1 MAVDLPPAAVA
12 FQRTANAMAA
22 AAVAMP
28 ATVAYD
34 VRAHVHYLGDQ
45 DYRYHYDVDRRAA
58 RAVVRVDDG
67 PPPTEPAPWPL
78 DPTFD
83 AFARFSTSGFWQSHA
98 RDELRFAN
106 DPRLMQY
113 DLTKREG
120 VDAVSFAVK
129 DYVIAYAAPGDVAAP
144 LVRLQL
150 TASPAAEQSQTVFR
164 SVVVD
169 STTWLPVQVTMR
181 TPVGHS
187 AVTIDYGRVGGHPV
201 VTHFD
206 IRKTE
211 RIALIQ
217 MTASTE
223 AWFENVRFGLPL
235 PAAPPPLPAAPQ

>member
-22 AAVAMP
+22 AAAAMP

-34 VRAHVHYLGDQ
+34 VRVHVHYLGDQ
-45 DYRYHYDVDRRAA
+45 DYRYHYDVDRRAVSA
-58 RAVVRVDDG
+58 EVRVDEG
-67 PPPTEPAPWPL
+67 PPPTQSAPWPL

-106 DPRLMQY
+106 DPRLLQY
-113 DLTKREG
+113 DLTKRTG

-129 DYVIAYAAPGDVAAP
+129 DYKIAYVEPADAAAP

-150 TASPAAEQSQTVFR
+150 TASPAAEASQTVFR
-164 SVVVD
+164 SVLID
-169 STTWLPVQVTMR
+169 PATWLPIQVTMR
-181 TPVGHS
+181 TPIGHS
-187 AVTIDYGRVGGHPV
+187 AVTLDYGREGGHPI

-211 RIALIQ
+211 HMVLVRL
-217 MTASTE
+217 TASTE
-223 AWFENVRFGLPL
+223 AWFENVRFEPFGHSP
-235 PAAPPPLPAAPQ
+235 

>member
-22 AAVAMP
+22 AAAAMP
-28 ATVAYD
+28 PALAYD
-34 VRAHVHYLGDQ
+34 VRVHVHYLGDQ
-45 DYRYHYDVDRRAA
+45 DYRYHYDVDRRAVTA
-58 RAVVRVDDG
+58 SVRVDEG
-67 PPPTEPAPWPL
+67 PPPTESAPWPL

-83 AFARFSTSGFWQSHA
+83 AFARFSTSGFWQSQA

-106 DPRLMQY
+106 DPRLLQF
-113 DLTKREG
+113 DLSKREG

-129 DYVIAYAAPGDVAAP
+129 DYRIAYAEPVDPAAP
-144 LVRLQL
+144 LVRLEL
-150 TASPAAEQSQTVFR
+150 TASPAAESSQTVFR

-169 STTWLPVQVTMR
+169 PATWLPVQVTMR

-187 AVTIDYGRVGGHPV
+187 AVTLDYGRVDGRPV

-211 RIALIQ
+211 RVALLR
-217 MTASTE
+217 MSASTE
-223 AWFENVRFGLPL
+223 AWFENVRFDPVGH
-235 PAAPPPLPAAPQ
+235 PAGGAS

>member
-1 MAVDLPPAAVA
+1 LAADLPPAAVA

-22 AAVAMP
+22 AAAAMP

-45 DYRYHYDVDRRAA
+45 EYRYHYEVDRRAV
-58 RAVVRVDDG
+58 RATVRVDDG
-67 PPPTEPAPWPL
+67 PPPTESTPWPL

-83 AFARFSTSGFWQSHA
+83 AFARFSTSGFWESKGL
-98 RDELRFAN
+98 DELRFAN
-106 DPRLMQY
+106 DPRLLQY
-113 DLTKREG
+113 DLTKRAG

-129 DYVIAYAAPGDVAAP
+129 DYKIAYGEPADPQSP
-144 LVRLQL
+144 LLRLEL
-150 TASPAAEQSQTVFR
+150 TASPAAEGSQTVFR

-169 STTWLPVQVTMR
+169 PATWLPVQVTMQ

-187 AVTIDYGRVGGHPV
+187 MVTLDYGRAGGHPV

-211 RIALIQ
+211 RVLLVQ

-223 AWFENVRFGLPL
+223 AWFENVRFDQP
-235 PAAPPPLPAAPQ
+235 PAAPQ

>member
-45 DYRYHYDVDRRAA
+45 DYRYHYDVDRRAV
-58 RAVVRVDDG
+58 RAVVRADAG
-67 PPPTEPAPWPL
+67 PLPSTSAPWPL

-83 AFARFSTSGFWQSHA
+83 AFARFATSGFWRSPA
-98 RDELRFAN
+98 RNELRFAN

-113 DLTKREG
+113 DLSKREG

-129 DYVIAYAAPGDVAAP
+129 DYTIAYAEPADSAAR
-144 LVRLQL
+144 LVRLRL
-150 TASPAAEQSQTVFR
+150 SASPAAEASQTVFR

-169 STTWLPVQVTMR
+169 PATWLPVQVTMR

-187 AVTIDYGRVGGHPV
+187 DVTIDYDQVGGHPLV
-201 VTHFD
+201 SHFE

-211 RIALIQ
+211 HVALLRIS
-217 MTASTE
+217 ASTE
-223 AWFENVRFGLPL
+223 AWFENVRFDGPVP
-235 PAAPPPLPAAPQ
+235 PAPAPSAGG

>member
-1 MAVDLPPAAVA
+1 VAVDLPPAAVA

-22 AAVAMP
+22 AAAAMP

-45 DYRYHYDVDRRAA
+45 DYRYHYEVDRRAG
-58 RAVVRVDDG
+58 RAEVRVDDG
-67 PPPTEPAPWPL
+67 PPPTESAPWPL

-83 AFARFSTSGFWQSHA
+83 AFARFSTSGFWQSHG

-106 DPRLMQY
+106 DPRLLQY
-113 DLTKREG
+113 DLTKRAG

-129 DYVIAYAAPGDVAAP
+129 DYRIAYAEPAGAAAP

-150 TASPAAEQSQTVFR
+150 TASPAAEAAQTVFR

-169 STTWLPVQVTMR
+169 PATWLPVQVTMR

-187 AVTIDYGRVGGHPV
+187 NVTLDYGRADGHPV
-201 VTHFD
+201 VTHFE

-211 RIALIQ
+211 RFALVTL
-217 MTASTE
+217 TASTE
-223 AWFENVRFGLPL
+223 AWFENVRFDQLGHSP
-235 PAAPPPLPAAPQ
+235 

>member
-1 MAVDLPPAAVA
+1 VAVDLPPAAVA
-12 FQRTANAMAA
+12 FQRTANAMTA

-34 VRAHVHYLGDQ
+34 VRVHVHYLGDQ

-58 RAVVRVDDG
+58 RAAVRVDAG
-67 PPPTEPAPWPL
+67 PAPTDSAPWPL

-83 AFARFSTSGFWQSHA
+83 AFARFSTSGFWQAPAH
-98 RDELRFAN
+98 DELRFAN
-106 DPRLMQY
+106 DPRLLQY
-113 DLTKREG
+113 DLSKRAG

-129 DYVIAYAAPGDVAAP
+129 DYTIAYAERTDAAAP
-144 LVRLQL
+144 LLRLQL
-150 TASPAAEQSQTVFR
+150 VASPAAEASQTVFR

-169 STTWLPVQVTMR
+169 PATWLPVQVTMR

-187 AVTIDYGRVGGHPV
+187 TVTIDYGTAGGHPV

-211 RIALIQ
+211 RVALIR

-223 AWFENVRFGLPL
+223 AWFENVRFDQEPS
-235 PAAPPPLPAAPQ
+235 P